1 MTKWDA
7 AVEIMQENARE
18 CGKAWIFQVAV
29 EDCGLEEWEG
39 LDYTAFCQA
48 LANANDPAFFSSF
61 ERAGCI
67 QHLSERERER
77 FDEAD
82 GDADLYSAAVEAA
95 WDELQ
100 RLLAE
105 NEEADAK

>member
-18 CGKAWIFQVAV
+18 YGIGYVDEYIASN
-29 EDCGLEEWEG
+29 LEEWGE
-39 LDYTAFCQA
+39 LNYPAFRQA
-48 LANANDPAFFSSF
+48 LANANDPAFFNAF

-67 QHLSERERER
+67 QHLSEKEMERYDNEGW
-77 FDEAD
+77 DS
-82 GDADLYSAAVEAA
+82 DLYHAAEEAA